1 MVSDNH
7 LLRSSLTT
15 GTLSIS
21 SSPCSFLSTQS
32 SPSRLIPTPG
42 SQAGPELQ
50 RRSRTDWPP
59 AWPPRHLARHR
70 SLQAVCLPHPSPQD
84 RFLLHPERSS
94 TSRPEVQG
102 AHSSAPHERV
112 QQPVAA
118 VRVAQASC
126 TSTAP
131 RHPSP
136 QPPASASRQRP
147 ASALRSPAVRLGQ
160 LPAVEP
166 RAPGRRAT
174 QASEPAGSAATAD
187 PQRCRLPP
195 ALSPVPPR

>member
-7 LLRSSLTT
+7 RLRSSLTT

-21 SSPCSFLSTQS
+21 SSPSSFLSRVLAEQTR
-32 SPSRLIPTPG
+32 PYPRVTGWARAPEKTTDRLAASLAPT
-42 SQAGPELQ
+42 ALGP
-50 RRSRTDWPP
+50 PV
-59 AWPPRHLARHR
+59 R
-70 SLQAVCLPHPSPQD
+70 SLQANCLPHPSPQD
-84 RFLLHPERSS
+84 LFLLHPERSS
-94 TSRPEVQG
+94 TSRTEVQG
-102 AHSSAPHERV
+102 AHSCAPHERV
-112 QQPVAA
+112 LQPSAA

-131 RHPSP
+131 SHPSP

-147 ASALRSPAVRLGQ
+147 VSALRSPAVRLGQ
-160 LPAVEP
+160 LPALEP
-166 RAPGRRAT
+166 RAPRRRAT

-195 ALSPVPPR
+195 ALPPVPPR